1 MEQTR
6 KPLSAKRVEQAKY
19 EPLASNGRTNPGA
32 LLPNRIPDKDGLYLA
47 ITPHGAKSWRY
58 DFRFPSGVNGRR
70 CVLVYGKWPAVSLEK
85 ARKLHDKAKELLA
98 EGKNPALQKRIEK
111 QRRNQLGDN
120 TFRSVGQEWYAAELR
135 AASKSAAWE
144 QNYSRWLKWA
154 YEDFGNRAL
163 PDIEAADVLAL
174 VKRIEQSGKAASAE
188 YCRQTVARVFDYGI
202 TQLRA
207 PRGFNPAAAIS
218 GAVIVPD
225 RKHHEKLNA
234 NELPDFLK
242 ALDGYTGPEAL
253 KLGVKILLHI
263 FPRKVELSEAP
274 WAELDLDAGLWSIA
288 KERMKTKKDH
298 VIPLSPQVVAM
309 FRRLKELAGDAAL
322 VFPASHDPKK
332 PMPKDRLNRVI
343 NEVGY
348 EGKFTPHGARGTA
361 ASILADAGYD
371 VAVIDAQLAHSKKDQ
386 TQAAYF
392 RNTYLDKRRELLC
405 VWSSM
410 LDNYASGG
418 AKVIPIKAA

>member
-1 MEQTR
+1 METR
-6 KPLSAKRVEQAKY
+6 KPLSAKRVEQARYK
-19 EPLASNGRTNPGA
+19 PLASNGSTNPGA

-47 ITPHGAKSWRY
+47 ITPHGAKSFRY
-58 DFRFPSGVNGRR
+58 DFRFPAGLNGRR

-85 ARKLHDKAKELLA
+85 AREKHRAAQELLA
-98 EGKNPALQKRIEK
+98 DGKNPALLKRLEK

-120 TFRSVGQEWYAAELR
+120 SFRSIGQEWYAAELR
-135 AASKSAAWE
+135 AATKSSAWE
-144 QNYSRWLKWA
+144 QNYSRWLSWA
-154 YEDFGNRAL
+154 YEDFGNRPL

-174 VKRIEQSGKAASAE
+174 VKRIEQSGKAKSAE

-207 PRGFNPAAAIS
+207 PKGFNPAAAIS

-225 RKHHEKLNA
+225 RKHHKKLEA
-234 NELPDFLK
+234 GDLPGFLS
-242 ALDGYTGPEAL
+242 ALASYNGPEAL
-253 KLGVKILLHI
+253 KLGVKILLHC
-263 FPRKVELSEAP
+263 FPRKVELIEAP
-274 WAELDLDAGLWSIA
+274 WSELDFDTGLWSIA
-288 KERMKTKKDH
+288 KERMKMKRDH

-322 VFPASHDPKK
+322 VFPASQDPKK
-332 PMPKDRLNRVI
+332 AIPHDRLNRVI
-343 NEVGY
+343 NEIGY
-348 EGKFTPHGARGTA
+348 KDRFSPHGVRSTA
-361 ASILADAGYD
+361 ASILADAGHD
-371 VAVIDAQLAHSKKDQ
+371 VQVIDAQLAHSSKSA

-392 RNTYLDKRRELLC
+392 RNTYLDKRRELLS

-410 LDNYASGG
+410 LDSYASGG